1 MCFFPDTNKRE
12 MEQNRVGEEEERN
25 NHSIDVQS
33 QYVIIPVIEDII
45 DEVYDV
51 ELMGEFYTRRIK
63 CPIGGQMSIK

>member
-1 MCFFPDTNKRE
+1 

-33 QYVIIPVIEDII
+33 QYVIIPVVEDII

-51 ELMGEFYTRRIK
+51 KLMREFYTRRIK
-63 CPIGGQMSIK
+63 RPIEGDK